1 MNIVLHEDKCVV
13 NSLPKHVRNILN
25 TENLIYKEQDRL
37 DFCGIVVQKNRVDI
51 FLPRNSGA
59 TRDEDPLKLGASLIR
74 AIYKYTLNR
83 DRTSVSDG
91 VSENVIGDSLISL
104 AFTLLDDYI
113 KNGIY
118 IRRESSIKKNIGKTD
133 WKRTIR
139 RVQNYPVSNSFIY
152 LDTLGRKRTTHHD
165 DEVSR
170 IHAEVIRELNDLVG
184 WIIFDTTSTISSELV
199 HINHSSGDIKTKLQI
214 LEKEMGL
221 IYADKDLK
229 LMKDLSMYLS
239 NKNKYSDNNIVIGIN
254 RFHTMWEHM
263 IDSCMLWKFDINRR
277 LAKPSYKI
285 DSEFKIAVQKGG
297 RTDTVLM
304 NSDENV
310 FAIIDAKYYGA
321 NNVTNLPGWPDLIK
335 QFFYA
340 SALKDIYPEAT
351 IYNYFIFPGISGI
364 VESAHIEDPITR
376 EQQDVQYPPIKC
388 EYLNPMMLIEFYV
401 SGKKLIDL
409 SEKLLHM

>member
-1 MNIVLHEDKCVV
+1 MEIALHEDKCIV
-13 NSLPKHVRNILN
+13 NSLPKHVRNILDS
-25 TENLIYKEQDRL
+25 EKLIYKDQDRL
-37 DFCGIVVQKNRVDI
+37 DFCGIVLQKNRVDI
-51 FLPRNSGA
+51 FLPRNSG
-59 TRDEDPLKLGASLIR
+59 TIRDKEPLKLGASLIR
-74 AIYKYTLNR
+74 AIYKYTLDRN
-83 DRTSVSDG
+83 RTSFSDG
-91 VSENVIGDSLISL
+91 TSENVVGDSLISL

-133 WKRTIR
+133 WKRTILR
-139 RVQNYPVSNSFIY
+139 IQNYPVSNSFIY
-152 LDTLGRKRTTHHD
+152 LDTLGRKRTTHYN

-184 WIIFDTTSTISSELV
+184 WIFFDTTSTIPSELV
-199 HINHSSGDIKTKLQI
+199 DIPQPTGDIKTKLQT

-239 NKNKYSDNNIVIGIN
+239 NKNKSSKNNIVIGIN
-254 RFHTMWEHM
+254 KFYAMWEHM

-277 LAKPSYKI
+277 LAKPSYRI
-285 DSEFKIAVQKGG
+285 NGEFKIALQKGG
-297 RTDTVLM
+297 RTDTVLR
-304 NSDENV
+304 SFDENV

-321 NNVTNLPGWPDLIK
+321 NSVANLPGWPDLIK

-351 IYNYFIFPGISGI
+351 IYNYFIFPGTSGN
-364 VESAHIEDPITR
+364 VESAHIENPTTR
-376 EQQDVQYPPIKC
+376 ERQDIQYPPIKC
-388 EYLNPMMLIEFYV
+388 EYLNPMMLVEFYV
-401 SGKKLIDL
+401 SGKKLVDL
-409 SEKLLHM
+409 SERLLHI